1 MFCCGL
7 AGTGSPRGLDPVR
20 GWGWEENLP
29 KTVDGDGDGE
39 SGNSAL
45 PSLTW
50 WHVLCFFFS
59 DFRGF
64 VRQSFIFLLCLEKHF
79 DFDLPLSFD
88 LYCAVLFSFFCFR
101 FIAFMEQQGIEG
113 YMEMANLNDTVMVS
127 DF

>member
-1 MFCCGL
+1 M
-7 AGTGSPRGLDPVR
+7 GSQGIPHCLLSRGGMYYV
-20 GWGWEENLP
+20 
-29 KTVDGDGDGE
+29 
-39 SGNSAL
+39 
-45 PSLTW
+45 
-50 WHVLCFFFS
+50 FFS

-64 VRQSFIFLLCLEKHF
+64 VRQLFIFLLCLEKRF

-113 YMEMANLNDTVMVS
+113 DMEMANLNDTVMVS